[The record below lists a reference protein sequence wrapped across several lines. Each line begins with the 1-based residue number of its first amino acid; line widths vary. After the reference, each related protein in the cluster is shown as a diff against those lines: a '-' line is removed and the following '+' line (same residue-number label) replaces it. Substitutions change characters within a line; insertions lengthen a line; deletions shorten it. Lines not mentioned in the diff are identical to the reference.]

1 MKSRN
6 CIVIWAMSIFLNLT
20 GLSAEENVAIKDSVK
35 YELPKFIVTANRY
48 EKNIFET
55 NIPVNVVGHENVWQ
69 KGITTVGDLISDQA
83 GVSYTSVGPWSQ
95 KIVIR
100 GLVGTHVLTLVDG
113 LRVNSFRSYGSHAP
127 LVDAAQIEKVEIIRG
142 PASILYGSEAV
153 AGVVNYIT
161 KKPDFSDSGL
171 KISSS
176 AGVQYN
182 TVNNQHN
189 EQLTLSGGMR
199 NLTFLLGVNNRQAD
213 DVDTPDGKLKNTAF
227 SGYTIDG
234 KIGYRINLQHR
245 FQIETQIDRFK
256 DVGVPIN
263 PYASHANFKKYNRDL
278 ITFSYEFSS
287 PQKKWSRTKLNA
299 FYQQG
304 ERLFDAFLYQIP
316 KGALFVNQVLT
327 AHRNVDSYGVTL
339 QNNFNLFKNNLLI
352 VGLDGFAEFDDTE
365 RFADPEI
372 YNAAGVLVK
381 NPPADLTPP
390 TPKSNR
396 KGVAVF
402 LEDEYAVADKWNVNL
417 GARFDQIIS
426 QADATPK
433 TLAETNLDKTD
444 EDFSGN
450 LGILF
455 RLNNNIHFMA
465 NIGRAFKAPTL
476 QERFFKGTAQ
486 VGYLYG
492 NPELKSEVSLNLDGG
507 VKWQTKRFSGELNF
521 FSNQIDDFIV
531 MKPISVNADTFLYD
545 NVGKAELYGG
555 EIQIEYDITNLLSIF
570 VKSSYTQGKDVNLN
584 DPLPKVPPLTTIIGF
599 RYEQPQENY
608 WIEINSR
615 IVDTQDNVAE
625 NEPETPGYTLFNFS
639 SGYNLQEIIGK
650 GFPLYLT
657 FNVHNILDRSYRDH
671 LSSVTWWDAPGRNFS
686 FGIRTNF

>member
-1 MKSRN
+1 MKSWK
-6 CIVIWAMSIFLNLT
+6 CIVIWTMFILLNFNVLF
-20 GLSAEENVAIKDSVK
+20 AEENATIKDSVK
-35 YELPKFIVTANRY
+35 YELPKFVVTANRY

-234 KIGYRINLQHR
+234 KIGYRVNPHHR
-245 FQIETQIDRFK
+245 FQIGTQIDRFK

-278 ITFSYEFSS
+278 ITFSYKFSS
-287 PQKKWSRTKLNA
+287 PQKKWSGTKLNA

-372 YNAAGVLVK
+372 YNAAGDLVK
-381 NPPADLTPP
+381 NPPTDLTPP
-390 TPKSNR
+390 TPNSNR

-402 LEDEYAVADKWNVNL
+402 LEDEYAVNDKWNVNL

-426 QADATPK
+426 QADATPN
-433 TLAETNLDKTD
+433 TLVETDLNKTD

-465 NIGRAFKAPTL
+465 NIGRAFKSPTL

-555 EIQIEYDITNLLSIF
+555 EIQIEYDITNLFSIF
-570 VKSSYTQGKDVNLN
+570 VKSSYTHGKDVNLN
-584 DPLPKVPPLTTIIGF
+584 VPLPKVPPLTTIIGF
-599 RYEQPQENY
+599 RYEQPQGNY

-615 IVDTQDNVAE
+615 IVDTQDRVAE

-657 FNVHNILDRSYRDH
+657 FNVHNIPDRSYRDH